1 VVLFFT
7 FSPPK
12 LEIHHMKKIALAVFV
27 AAQALAL
34 SAFAQDAKPEVKPR
48 ADVKA
53 EATTANKAGTIP
65 HGEQDVKMPA
75 AASTTKRADVKADA
89 AAANKA
95 GTIEKG
101 TASDMHPKK
110 TAKMSKE
117 EKAAARAKRKAET
130 AAAAKAGEIPKGEAA
145 PK

>member
-1 VVLFFT
+1 
-7 FSPPK
+7 

-34 SAFAQDAKPEVKPR
+34 SAFAQDAKPR

-53 EATTANKAGTIP
+53 EATAANKAGAIP
-65 HGEQDVKMPA
+65 KGEQDAKMPA

-89 AAANKA
+89 STANKA
-95 GTIEKG
+95 GAIEKG
-101 TASDMHPKK
+101 EASDMHPKK

-117 EKAAARAKRKAET
+117 EKRAARAKRKAET